1 MASCNSKI
9 FHKYFSR
16 AIQRMTNFQNLFYK
30 ECSEE
35 CVEKKETQSFNK
47 DIAVDKN
54 DKKSVNVIYF
64 N

>member
-1 MASCNSKI
+1 MK
-9 FHKYFSR
+9 
-16 AIQRMTNFQNLFYK
+16 NFQNLFYK

-35 CVEKKETQSFNK
+35 CVEKKETQNFNK